1 MNINEKYNDN
11 LVESNKYTKQSRQY
25 CVDIRQLTTWDNK
38 IFNIKTL

>member
-25 CVDIRQLTTWDNK
+25 CVDTTINNLGQQ
-38 IFNIKTL
+38 NIQH